1 MAKLTPEEKEQLKS
15 KVKLLE
21 PMNMDLLNQEL
32 QLIDENYPLSM
43 PPWAILG
50 FQLVSGGFILT
61 ELSMM
66 TWLCIK
72 HRKSISVLLKFG
84 FSLARKI
91 HQNPSIIEHLIQQVD
106 EFLHKNL
113 PPDPSPRPKP
123 KPPRE
128 KPLPTVSTSVDQA
141 STNDTFPLPALP
153 GATTTVSHRRTL
165 DFITEAA
172 QELYAR
178 GQLRV
183 KPYAKYLKKEHRGP
197 AHHSS
202 EDAV

>member
-1 MAKLTPEEKEQLKS
+1 
-15 KVKLLE
+15 
-21 PMNMDLLNQEL
+21 MNMDLLNQEL

-50 FQLVSGGFILT
+50 FQLMSGGFILS
-61 ELSMM
+61 ELFMM
-66 TWLCIK
+66 TWLYVK
-72 HRKSISVLLKFG
+72 NRKSIPVLC
-84 FSLARKI
+84 KI
-91 HQNPSIIEHLIQQVD
+91 HQNPSIIENLIQQAD
-106 EFLHKNL
+106 EFLHKNP
-113 PPDPSPRPKP
+113 PPDPPPRPKP
-123 KPPRE
+123 KPPHE
-128 KPLPTVSTSVDQA
+128 KPLPTVSASVDQA

-153 GATTTVSHRRTL
+153 GATTTVSHQRTL

-183 KPYAKYLKKEHRGP
+183 KPYAKYLKKERRGP
-197 AHHSS
+197 ARHSS